1 MSAGTEKKQALKPVY
16 LITGSDAVKVARAA
30 ARLRQRVIDDTGSD
44 LSVERFDAADCY
56 AQDVIQAA
64 STPSFIGGL
73 RLVMV
78 KNIGAW
84 PKAEKDVMAT
94 FLADPPAYACL
105 AFTGGGIRKNEAL
118 AKAVA
123 AAGRVLVYEAPR
135 SADLPRWARDQAGER
150 QLNLGA
156 EEARRLVELAGTD
169 QQAILT
175 EIEKLSAYMGRGRVQ
190 AEDIEAVCWV
200 SPEVRVWDLTDA
212 IGARDRQATFSHL
225 EELMADGSAPPAV
238 FYTIA
243 THLRRLAAVVE
254 ASERGEDAIKAATAL
269 GLKPF
274 PAKKLA
280 QQSRRFTAPELKQA
294 VALLS
299 ELDADL
305 KGRSQLRQDLALEMA
320 LARIM
325 AILVQK

>member
-1 MSAGTEKKQALKPVY
+1 MSAGTEKKQSLKPVY
-16 LITGSDAVKVARAA
+16 LITGSDAVKAAKAA
-30 ARLRQRVIDDTGSD
+30 ARLRQRVVEETGSD
-44 LSVERFDAADCY
+44 LSVDRFDASDCY

-64 STPSFIGGL
+64 STPSFIGAL
-73 RLVMV
+73 RLVLV
-78 KNIGAW
+78 RNVGAW

-118 AKAVA
+118 FKAVE
-123 AAGRVLVYEAPR
+123 AAGQVLVYDAPR
-135 SADLPRWARDQAGER
+135 AADLPRWAQEQAGQR
-150 QLNLGA
+150 QLKLGPDQ
-156 EEARRLVELAGTD
+156 ARRLVQLAGTD
-169 QQAILT
+169 QQAILA
-175 EIEKLSAYMGRGRVQ
+175 EIEKLSAYMGRGKVES
-190 AEDIEAVCWV
+190 EDIEAVCWV
-200 SPEVRVWDLTDA
+200 SKEARVWDLTDA
-212 IGARDRQATFSHL
+212 IGARDRQATFHHL

-254 ASERGEDAIKAATAL
+254 ASERGEDAVKAAAAL
-269 GLKPF
+269 GMKPF

-280 QQSRRFTAPELKQA
+280 QQSRRFDGAGLKQA

-305 KGRSQLRQDLALEMA
+305 KGRSSLRPDLALEMA

-325 AILVQK
+325 DILV